1 MTFEIRLI
9 LDQSLQPED
18 IVVGVDDQP
27 VQVVFEFNHVVVRQK
42 HEGFLHL
49 LKLTNVTGKRF
60 SIQQVQVGGCDVRK
74 LIYLSHVEN
83 SQGHKF
89 QPATELWESGQTWV
103 LPFGYPLSGWLEL
116 VEKKIVNDLF
126 GKNLLDQ
133 FEFYYPQSLILD
145 PARFPQ
151 MVRDFYQHNFGFTM
165 LNRQDCDA
173 VKIPYMT
180 YCKSIDNDLVSAAE
194 QEVNSNLDYVMAHG
208 LSYSQYKSNLE
219 EYQFE
224 STDQCWRIIWLSRDR
239 EATEAAAL
247 FPQVKQLVDSLG
259 LDHWYVF
266 IGVLPP
272 GGFIYPHLDY
282 DTNKASNPDYR
293 SYQGC
298 TQLYIPLSWPAH
310 NYIKFA
316 GAGILSLES
325 GQAMVINNDNFVHSV
340 VNASNQNRIVLS
352 VRSHQKILDDCDW
365 ANK

>member
-18 IVVGVDDQP
+18 ITITVDDQP
-27 VQVVFEFNHVVVRQK
+27 TIFAIDFNTLIIRQP
-42 HEGFLHL
+42 HQGFLHL
-49 LKLTNVTGKRF
+49 LKLTNITGKRF
-60 SIQQVQVGGCDVRK
+60 SIQQVQIGECDVRK
-74 LIYLSHVEN
+74 LIYLSHIEN
-83 SQGHKF
+83 PNGQRF
-89 QPATELWESGQTWV
+89 QPATELWETGQVWV

-126 GKNLLDQ
+126 GKNLLEQ
-133 FEFYYPQSLILD
+133 FKFYYPQSLTLD
-145 PARFPQ
+145 AAQFPQ

-165 LNRQDCDA
+165 LDHQDRDP
-173 VKIPYMT
+173 VKIPYMN
-180 YCKSIDNDLVSAAE
+180 YRKSINSDLVSAAE
-194 QEVNSNLDYVMAHG
+194 QEVNSKLDYVMTHG
-208 LSYSQYKSNLE
+208 LSYSQYKSNQQ

-239 EATEAAAL
+239 VDTEAAAL
-247 FPQVKQLVDSLG
+247 FPQIKQLVDSLD

-266 IGVLPP
+266 VGLLPP

-282 DTNKASNPDYR
+282 NTNLASNSDYR

-298 TQLYIPLSWPAH
+298 TQLYIPLSWPEH

-316 GAGILSLES
+316 GAGVLSLES

-340 VNASNQNRIVLS
+340 VNNSNQNRIVLS
-352 VRSHQKILDDCDW
+352 VRSHHKILNDCDW
-365 ANK
+365 A